1 MLLQRALVLSCVVL
15 FILFSGCATTQEIP
29 ALTTTIAVWDLEDL
43 SCNTST
49 LPDLKQMLSA
59 EIMETIRGKS
69 SYDLVERQRLLLIL
83 EELNLG
89 SSDLADENTRLKIG
103 KMVGATQMVFGA
115 YQVIDDT
122 MRLDLRLVEV
132 STGRIVKASQ
142 KTTSSSD
149 IKGWL
154 NAARSAAGELL

>member
-1 MLLQRALVLSCVVL
+1 MLLQRAIVLSCVVL

>member
-1 MLLQRALVLSCVVL
+1 MLLQRAIVLSCVVL
-15 FILFSGCATTQEIP
+15 FILFSGCATTQETP
-29 ALTTTIAVWDLEDL
+29 GSTTTIAVWDLENL
-43 SCNTST
+43 SCDTST

-59 EIMETIRGKS
+59 EIMETIRTKS

-89 SSDLADENTRLKIG
+89 SSDLADESTRLKIG

-115 YQVIDDT
+115 YQVIGDT

-132 STGRIVKASQ
+132 STGKIVRAAQ
-142 KTTSSSD
+142 KTSSSSD

-154 NAARSAAGELL
+154 NAARSAAEELL